1 MAEWKEIKVKDVCD
15 LGRGR
20 VISSIEIS
28 KNPGIYPVYSSQS
41 YNNGEMGRINTY
53 DFEGDYVT
61 WTTDGAYAGTVF
73 FRSGKFNC
81 TNVCGTLKA
90 KNENE
95 INHQFLAYKLSTV
108 AKKYVSYVGNP
119 KLMNNTMGAILFEI
133 PSDIDEQRYIAH
145 IINTIDTAISHTQQ
159 LINKYQR
166 IKAGLLYDLLAK
178 GIDENGNLRS
188 EETHQFKDSPMGRIP
203 FEWDVKAI
211 GDIVTHLG
219 SGVTPRGGSKV
230 YQKSGVLL
238 IRSQNVYNDFL
249 LLDDVAFIS
258 DEINERMQRS
268 EIFEFDVLLNI
279 TGASIGRCSIVPE
292 SFSRANVN
300 QHVCAIRLINKTKSK
315 AYFLQSF
322 LSSHS
327 GQNQIFKL
335 NAGGNREGLNY
346 SQTRA
351 ITLPWPSDEVEFDRI
366 QERILSVRKYAISIQ
381 NNLTKLQSLKTG
393 LMQDLL
399 SGNVR
404 VDMKNINKQHGTK
417 N

>member
-1 MAEWKEIKVKDVCD
+1 MTEWKEIKIKDVCD

-20 VISSIEIS
+20 VISSIEIG

-41 YNNGEMGRINTY
+41 QNNGEMGRINTY

-73 FRSGKFNC
+73 FRNGKFNC

-90 KNENE
+90 KDENE
-95 INHQFLAYKLSTV
+95 INHQFLAYKLSTI
-108 AKKYVSYVGNP
+108 AKKYVSYIGNP

-133 PSDIDEQRYIAH
+133 PSDIDEQRCIAH
-145 IINTIDTAISHTQQ
+145 ILNTIDIAIANAQK
-159 LINKYQR
+159 LIAKHKR
-166 IKAGLLYDLLAK
+166 IKIGLIQDLLTK
-178 GIDENGNLRS
+178 GIDKDGNLRS
-188 EETHQFKDSPMGRIP
+188 EPTHEFKDSPMGRIP
-203 FEWDVKAI
+203 VEWDVKSI
-211 GDIVTHLG
+211 GEIVIHLG
-219 SGVTPRGGSKV
+219 SGVTPKGGSKV
-230 YQKSGVLL
+230 YQKDGVLL
-238 IRSQNVYNDFL
+238 IRSQNVYHDFL
-249 LLDDVAFIS
+249 LLDDVAFVS

-268 EIFEFDVLLNI
+268 QIFEFDVLLNI
-279 TGASIGRCSIVPE
+279 TGASIGRCSIVPK
-292 SFSRANVN
+292 SFPKANVN
-300 QHVCAIRLINKTKSK
+300 QHVCALRLDNNSESR

-322 LSSHS
+322 LSSVY
-327 GQNQIFKL
+327 GQNQIFRL

-351 ITLPWPSDEVEFDRI
+351 ITLPWPSSDLEFEQIKDRI
-366 QERILSVRKYAISIQ
+366 LAARKFINSIES
-381 NNLTKLQSLKTG
+381 NLTKLQSLKTG